1 LPAQKRGAK
10 VSKADVALGMIRKLY
25 AIEKRI
31 ESLDS
36 EQKREQ
42 RQALSVPILDEF
54 KDWLEMNSRRMV
66 KVKYYYISF

>member
-54 KDWLEMNSRRMV
+54 KDWLEMNRRRMV